1 MGGSMRT
8 PLVAIVGLAIALTAC
23 GTSPTSQA
31 ALPSGSIVIGV
42 SQALTGDKADP
53 GTAIN
58 QGYAVWAKQVNDAG
72 GLLGHKVE
80 LKVYDNQSLADT
92 AVSQYE
98 RLVTVDKLNLV
109 FAPFSSALT
118 IPTSVLPDNDN
129 ISSFEGASGAPNDN
143 RRILVIIFILQPS
156 VYDEHANA

>member
-1 MGGSMRT
+1 MFDRMGGSMRK
-8 PLVAIVGLAIALTAC
+8 PLVAFIGLALALTAC

-58 QGYAVWAKQVNDAG
+58 QGYSVWAKQVNDAG

-98 RLVTVDKLNLV
+98 RL
-109 FAPFSSALT
+109 
-118 IPTSVLPDNDN
+118 
-129 ISSFEGASGAPNDN
+129 
-143 RRILVIIFILQPS
+143 
-156 VYDEHANA
+156 